1 MSNLQSRVIPT
12 TDFDQQAAVFPKL
25 NFESVQTLPIKNERY
40 LVARFLVLIK
50 CFTHITIRQADTII
64 KTATLQI
71 YVLRHAHLIRFTTGP
86 ENSDLNIFPRL
97 FPSLG
102 KYGQIGRTQTRSY
115 HE

>member
-1 MSNLQSRVIPT
+1 MSVTWLLGSWFLSNALLINH
-12 TDFDQQAAVFPKL
+12 QAGRHY
-25 NFESVQTLPIKNERY
+25 NKNS
-40 LVARFLVLIK
+40 
-50 CFTHITIRQADTII
+50 DTSKYYI
-64 KTATLQI
+64 
-71 YVLRHAHLIRFTTGP
+71 LRHAHLIRFTTGP